1 MIKNN
6 QKEIIL
12 LKDLGYLFPTEK
24 SSQKCRFALYKCH
37 CGTEFRTQPR
47 YIANGHTKSCGCYN
61 RQRLSESKTKHGLA
75 YHRIYKVW
83 CDMVNRCNNNKC
95 RSYKYYGGRGITVCE
110 RWLKVENFIED
121 MYPTFIEG
129 LTIDRENNDKGYY
142 KDNCRWVDRATQ
154 QQNTRRL
161 QSNNKSGFRGVCF
174 KKRANKWIA
183 ELRVNRKYVY
193 IGSFTDL
200 IDAAK
205 AYDKYIIDNNLEHTK
220 NFN

>member
-83 CDMVNRCNNNKC
+83 CDMVSRCNNNKC
-95 RSYKYYGGRGITVCE
+95 ISYKYYGARGITVCE

-121 MYPTFIEG
+121 MYPSFEDG
-129 LTIDRENNDKGYY
+129 LTLDRENNDLGYSP
-142 KDNCRWVDRATQ
+142 DNCRWVLRNIQ
-154 QQNTRRL
+154 SRNSRKLNRR
-161 QSNNKSGFRGVCF
+161 NKSGYRGVHF
-174 KKRANKWIA
+174 TGEKWKTQIVVNNKGIY
-183 ELRVNRKYVY
+183 LG
-193 IGSFTDL
+193 IFTD
-200 IDAAK
+200 IIEAAK
-205 AYDKYIIDNNLEHTK
+205 AYDKYVIDNNLEHTT

>member
-83 CDMVNRCNNNKC
+83 CDMVSRCNNNKC
-95 RSYKYYGGRGITVCE
+95 ISYKYYGARGITVCE

-121 MYPTFIEG
+121 MYPSFEDG
-129 LTIDRENNDKGYY
+129 LTLDRENNDLGYSP
-142 KDNCRWVDRATQ
+142 DNCRWVLRNIQ
-154 QQNTRRL
+154 SRNSRKLNRR
-161 QSNNKSGFRGVCF
+161 NKSGYRGVHF
-174 KKRANKWIA
+174 TGEKWKTQIVVNNKGIY
-183 ELRVNRKYVY
+183 LG
-193 IGSFTDL
+193 IFTDI